1 MSYRVEF
8 ASIYSPAN
16 DFLRHHA
23 GQEMLIVAM
32 ERHAA
37 DNVVR
42 KYGGSHT
49 GIHRYSL
56 RQLIAALASGVLAR
70 LGRRP
75 MTALSAEALAAQVI
89 ERVKLTYFGPV
100 ARTPGFPGALVETLT
115 RVRLKGEDLPR
126 GDLRVLGDAYE
137 TALAEHAL
145 AGPVEQIESAIETV
159 QSGRHS
165 LLGLPTLFL
174 ELRPDN
180 ELERAFVEKL
190 SRRAASHEHVTADTL
205 PAARHNTALQ
215 ALQRQLFSE
224 QVTAPADPE
233 GVAFFSASGEAL
245 ECVEIARRI
254 LASGQAFDQCAVLLR
269 SPGRYQPLIEDAF
282 RRAGIEAWFTRGAVR
297 PDTAGR
303 SFLALLHCA
312 EENLTASRFGEYLSH
327 EQREHPYGWEKLL
340 VDAAVIGGR
349 DRWERR
355 LAGLAVELQ
364 DKLAEAEDEP
374 ARKRTAWQTDRLEKL
389 TAFALPLI
397 ERLQDL
403 RAPRRWGEWLDGLR
417 PLAEEALDSPEGV
430 LDLLDE
436 LEPMRDLGPVAL
448 TEVVRVLG
456 ENLGTLRREPKGN
469 RFGRVFVGSIE
480 EARGLV
486 FPMVCVPGL
495 CEGTFPKPHF
505 DDPLLSGNLAE
516 LEAGERLLLRQACA
530 AATRQII
537 LSWPR
542 IELASG
548 RVRVPS
554 FYVLEAA
561 RAATGK
567 TMDRRAIE
575 RGAEQ
580 GIETRIGWPAP
591 NDPRNAIDDS
601 EYDLARLRPAMS
613 GEAPPGLAAYLTQ
626 ISPTLARSLRVRWN
640 RWNRRWSTADGLIL
654 TPASAL
660 KPLERFRLSARSY
673 SPSALQLFAC
683 CPYRFA
689 LSAVLGL
696 SPMKEVAA
704 LERLDPLTRG
714 NLFHEVQRR
723 LVPALNGYPA
733 DQTALAVASK
743 ELDRVLEETAAEYAE
758 RVAPAIAQI
767 WENEVERLRADLR
780 AWLVSVGTEQSGWV
794 PVEPEQK
801 FTDTVIAGGWKLS
814 GRMDLIEESP
824 DSALWVTDYKTGK
837 YPDSVPEVTGKGEIL
852 QPLLYALAA
861 EQLYAGKT
869 IGGGRLFYATIR
881 GGYRSIYIPLSDRT
895 RQEADRVLATI
906 DTALANGVLPAAPR
920 EDACRHCDHAVVCG
934 PYEEERVLRK
944 PAGEL
949 QALVQLRE
957 VK

>member
-1 MSYRVEF
+1 MEF
-8 ASIYSPAN
+8 AVLYSPAH
-16 DFLRHHA
+16 DFLRRNA
-23 GQEMLIVAM
+23 SAEVLVVAM
-32 ERHAA
+32 ERYAA
-37 DNVVR
+37 DHIVR
-42 KYGGSHT
+42 KYSGSHM

-56 RQLIAALASGVLAR
+56 RQLIATMESGILAR
-70 LGRRP
+70 QGSRP
-75 MTALSAEALAAQVI
+75 ITALSAESLVAQVI
-89 ERVKLTYFGPV
+89 ERVKLSYFGPV
-100 ARTPGFPGALVETLT
+100 ARTPGFPGALIETLT
-115 RVRLKGEDLPR
+115 RLRLKEEDLPP
-126 GDLRVLGDAYE
+126 GDLRVLGDVYE
-137 TALAEHAL
+137 AALEEHSL
-145 AGPVEQIESAIETV
+145 AGPVEQIESAIESV
-159 QSGRHS
+159 QSGQHA
-165 LLGLPTLFL
+165 LLGLPTLL
-174 ELRPDN
+174 VDLRPDHD
-180 ELERAFVEKL
+180 LERAFVEVL
-190 SRRAASHEHVTADTL
+190 SRKAASVEQVTPDIMPT
-205 PAARHNTALQ
+205 ARHNTALQ
-215 ALQRQLFSE
+215 ALQRQLFAE
-224 QVTAPADPE
+224 QVIAPAE
-233 GVAFFSASGEAL
+233 TGGVAFFSASGEAL

-254 LASGQAFDQCAVLLR
+254 LASGLPFDGCAVLLR

-282 RRAGIEAWFTRGAVR
+282 RRAGIEAWFTRGTVR
-297 PDTAGR
+297 PDAAGR

-327 EQREHPYGWEKLL
+327 EQREHPYGWERLL
-340 VDAAVIGGR
+340 VDAAVIGGS
-349 DRWERR
+349 DRWKRR
-355 LAGLAVELQ
+355 LVGLAAELQ
-364 DKLAEAEDEP
+364 DRLAEAEDEP
-374 ARKRTAWQTDRLEKL
+374 ARKRIGWQADRLEKL
-389 TAFALPLI
+389 AAFALPLMGQ
-397 ERLQDL
+397 LQEL

-417 PLAEEALDSPEGV
+417 PLAGAALDNPDGV

-436 LEPMRDLGPVAL
+436 LEPIRDLGPVAL

-469 RFGRVFVGSIE
+469 RYGRVFVGSIE

-486 FPMVCVPGL
+486 FRLVCVPGL

-505 DDPLLSGNLAE
+505 DDPLLPGNLAE
-516 LEAGERLLLRQACA
+516 LEAAERRLLRQACA
-530 AATRQII
+530 TATNKII

-561 RAATGK
+561 RAATGEA
-567 TMDRRAIE
+567 MARRAIE
-575 RGAEQ
+575 RVAEH

-591 NDPRNAIDDS
+591 YDPRNAIDDA
-601 EYDLARLRPAMS
+601 EYDLARLRPAMTAK
-613 GEAPPGLAAYLTQ
+613 APPGLAAYLTQ
-626 ISPTLARSLRVRWN
+626 INPTLARSLRARWN
-640 RWNRRWSTADGLIL
+640 RWNRKWSTADGLIL
-654 TPASAL
+654 TPSSAL
-660 KPLERFRLSARSY
+660 KPLERFRLSTRSY

-696 SPMKEVAA
+696 SPMKEAAA

-714 NLFHEVQRR
+714 NLFHEVQKRI
-723 LVPALNGYPA
+723 VPALKGYPA
-733 DQTALAVASK
+733 DQTAFSAASK
-743 ELDRVLEETAAEYAE
+743 ELDRILEETAAEYAE
-758 RVAPAIAQI
+758 RVAPAIGQI
-767 WENEVERLRADLR
+767 WKNEVERLRADLR
-780 AWLVSVGTEQSGWV
+780 AWLVSVGTEQPGWV
-794 PVEPEQK
+794 PVEPEQT

-824 DSALWVTDYKTGK
+824 DSALWVTDYKTGS
-837 YPDSVPEVTGKGEIL
+837 YPDPVPEVTGKGEVL

-861 EQLYAGKT
+861 EQLYAGKA

-895 RQEADRVLATI
+895 RDEADRVLATI
-906 DTALANGVLPAAPR
+906 DTAVANGVLPAAPR